1 MSRKLFPLPR
11 LPALLPGSCLR
22 VYYPLPAPPPTP
34 PTSPPRGGKPRRC
47 CPPPPHSLL
56 RCFCCGTHAW
66 LPLRRPELHLLVTQ
80 SWAHRFS
87 LPGIW
92 KRTEGSGEDIWG
104 LSGPA
109 GSTAQQRSPSG
120 ENREQQAQ
128 ATSSLNKCVL
138 KASVCQRWEY
148 SRGKKGQHFCPYE
161 ASVSQR

>member
-1 MSRKLFPLPR
+1 M
-11 LPALLPGSCLR
+11 
-22 VYYPLPAPPPTP
+22 LPAPTPQPPQVLLLWD
-34 PTSPPRGGKPRRC
+34 PRLAAAENTG
-47 CPPPPHSLL
+47 
-56 RCFCCGTHAW
+56 
-66 LPLRRPELHLLVTQ
+66 LHLLVTQ

-104 LSGPA
+104 LSGPS

-138 KASVCQRWEY
+138 KAYYVPTL
-148 SRGKKGQHFCPYE
+148 GI
-161 ASVSQR
+161 